1 MAEKMVGVIGGS
13 GLYKMEGL
21 EEVQTVSLTTPFG
34 SPSDS
39 IVVGRLEGT
48 KIAFLPRHGK
58 GHRIQPSSLNSRA
71 NIYAMKMLLGSMKKP
86 LRTLWIVSLLTFYLH
101 PSAVAETKQIGF
113 AIPFP
118 NLTFSQPLSKGEQ
131 VYLGISKK
139 KGFSFREIKG
149 DLILVELIS
158 TYCINCQRQAPI
170 FTELYSSI
178 ERDPKLKGKVKMIG
192 IAAGNNPGEVE
203 TFKKAH
209 QIPYPIFSDPK
220 FDAHVA
226 VGGPRTPFTV
236 WVRRDGQGN
245 GVVVSTHLGL
255 TESAENVL
263 AETKAVLQY
272 NLALLKPKKG
282 AIYEGDALKP
292 PLTEEEL
299 LKKARKGMEA
309 SGGKVLQIERITL
322 KDGDSVYAGK
332 VNLGDRQE
340 NFFSKLASRR
350 AVCDICHDTF
360 FIYTFDSTGKVVDI
374 VPVQLT
380 KIDNLHWTEEDIKKL
395 KSRTVGKSILKPFSF
410 DARVDSISGATVTAV
425 LIFDSLDKAKEIFEK
440 LKKEG
445 YVR

>member
-1 MAEKMVGVIGGS
+1 MRSRILISSFWAFF
-13 GLYKMEGL
+13 L
-21 EEVQTVSLTTPFG
+21 
-34 SPSDS
+34 S
-39 IVVGRLEGT
+39 I
-48 KIAFLPRHGK
+48 FLFFS
-58 GHRIQPSSLNSRA
+58 SSL
-71 NIYAMKMLLGSMKKP
+71 G
-86 LRTLWIVSLLTFYLH
+86 
-101 PSAVAETKQIGF
+101 ETKPMGF

-118 NLTFSQPLSKGEQ
+118 NLTFTQPLTKEEQ
-131 VYLGISKK
+131 TYLGIPKK
-139 KGFSFREIKG
+139 AKFTFREIKG

-158 TYCINCQRQAPI
+158 TYCVNCQRQAPI

-178 ERDPKLKGKVKMIG
+178 EKDPKLKGKVKMIG

-203 TFKKAH
+203 TFKKAY

-220 FDAHVA
+220 FDVHMAL
-226 VGGPRTPFTV
+226 GGPRTPFTL

-263 AETKAVLQY
+263 AETRAVLQY

-299 LKKARKGMEA
+299 LKRARKGMEA
-309 SGGKVLQIERITL
+309 SGGKVLQIEKITL
-322 KDGDSVYAGK
+322 KDGDWLYAGK
-332 VNLGDRQE
+332 VDWGTRQE
-340 NFFSKLASRR
+340 NLFSKLASRR

-374 VPVQLT
+374 APVQLT
-380 KIDNLHWTEEDIKKL
+380 KIDNLNWTEEDVNKL
-395 KSRTVGKSILKPFSF
+395 KSRTVGKSILKPFTF
-410 DARVDSISGATVTAV
+410 DAKVDSISGATVTAV
-425 LIFDSLDKAKEIFEK
+425 LIFDSLDKAKEVFEK

>member
-1 MAEKMVGVIGGS
+1 MFLKGEKF
-13 GLYKMEGL
+13 
-21 EEVQTVSLTTPFG
+21 T
-34 SPSDS
+34 
-39 IVVGRLEGT
+39 
-48 KIAFLPRHGK
+48 HC
-58 GHRIQPSSLNSRA
+58 
-71 NIYAMKMLLGSMKKP
+71 
-86 LRTLWIVSLLTFYLH
+86 RTLISSFWFLYLSIFLSFS
-101 PSAVAETKQIGF
+101 SASGEAKPMGF

-118 NLTFSQPLSKGEQ
+118 DLTFTQTLSKEER
-131 VYLGISKK
+131 VYLGIPQKTK
-139 KGFSFREIKG
+139 LSFREIKG
-149 DLILVELIS
+149 DLILIELIS
-158 TYCINCQRQAPI
+158 TYCVNCQRQAPI

-178 ERDPKLKGKVKMIG
+178 EKDPKLKGKVKMIG
-192 IAAGNNPGEVE
+192 IAAGNNSGEVE

-226 VGGPRTPFTV
+226 VGGPRTPFTL
-236 WVRRDGQGN
+236 WVRKDAQGN

-255 TESAENVL
+255 TESVDNVL
-263 AETKAVLQY
+263 AETRAVLQY

-299 LKKARKGMEA
+299 LKRARKGMES
-309 SGGKVLQIERITL
+309 SGGKVLQIEKITL
-322 KDGDSVYAGK
+322 KDGDPVYAGK
-332 VNLGDRQE
+332 VDLGGRQE

-380 KIDNLHWTEEDIKKL
+380 KIDNLHWTDEDIKKL
-395 KSRTVGKSILKPFSF
+395 KSRTVGKSILKPLSF
-410 DARVDSISGATVTAV
+410 DAKVDSISGATITAA

-445 YVR
+445 YVK